1 MKKYFLHIS
10 LVLVLLSTVVLAINV
25 MVFYSKNVTEYL
37 YIFDLTYA
45 IVNSIHFVAPSISDK
60 GIYVKDE
67 ASGK

>member
-1 MKKYFLHIS
+1 MNHYLYHIL
-10 LVLVLLSTVVLAINV
+10 LVLILSVVVLIINV

-37 YIFDLTYA
+37 YLFDLAYA
-45 IVNSIHFVAPSISDK
+45 IGNSIHFVALSISDK

>member
-37 YIFDLTYA
+37 YLFDLAYA
-45 IVNSIHFVAPSISDK
+45 IGNSIHFVALSISDK

>member
-45 IVNSIHFVAPSISDK
+45 IVNSTHFVALSISDK

>member
-1 MKKYFLHIS
+1 MNHYLYHIL
-10 LVLVLLSTVVLAINV
+10 LVLILSVVVLTINV

-37 YIFDLTYA
+37 YLFDLAYA
-45 IVNSIHFVAPSISDK
+45 IGNSIHFVALSISDK